1 MGWVGLDMCGT
12 CNYAGNMPKMIQ
24 IRHVP
29 DALHRKLKARA
40 AREGMS
46 LSAYLLAEVERLAE
60 LPTVAEWRERLAR
73 LPPVTP
79 PVPPA
84 QVIREMRDRP

>member
-1 MGWVGLDMCGT
+1 
-12 CNYAGNMPKMIQ
+12 MIQ

-46 LSAYLLAEVERLAE
+46 LSGYLLAEVERIAE
-60 LPTVAEWRERLAR
+60 VPTVAEWRERLALR
-73 LPPVTP
+73 TPVNVS
-79 PVPPA
+79 VPPA
-84 QVIREMRDRP
+84 QVIREMRGRP